1 MSTQR
6 LAYHY
11 RLLGTPR
18 GVCHD
23 VPMNDT
29 LGLQVARSSDS
40 YVSKLQ
46 WAVVLHIL

>member
-6 LAYHY
+6 LAYRY

-23 VPMNDT
+23 VSMNDT
-29 LGLQVARSSDS
+29 LGQQVARSSDS
-40 YVSKLQ
+40 YVSTP
-46 WAVVLHIL
+46 